1 MKLFCC
7 RKSFGCS
14 CLVVICIFICIR
26 RVSCYF
32 IILTCDI
39 KSCNPN
45 DSLNKFFAL
54 IFWAPIFLHPKAVI
68 TVNNSLHQGFI
79 IISIKIKEAIE
90 IGEILK
96 SWNKVRILNW
106 GVYPNSIKSFS
117 IPRNKLL
124 VNIDYTILGN
134 RIAIAFIQIHNIYQL
149 GKLLKNFKF
158 GWGDTQCGFISIS
171 QNYEVYGLS
180 VKCFGCPNFLF
191 IVIFISWL
199 RNYEAMIRIP

>member
-1 MKLFCC
+1 MIH
-7 RKSFGCS
+7 SIS
-14 CLVVICIFICIR
+14 
-26 RVSCYF
+26 
-32 IILTCDI
+32 
-39 KSCNPN
+39 
-45 DSLNKFFAL
+45 FFAL

-134 RIAIAFIQIHNIYQL
+134 RFAIAFIQIHNIYQL

-158 GWGDTQCGFISIS
+158 GWGDTQCGFISIL

-199 RNYEAMIRIP
+199 RNYEAMIRIPSGEKLFAKQIFAISVKLGQIREIKSSRKKILFFVFQN

>member
-1 MKLFCC
+1 MVIHVWWLFAF
-7 RKSFGCS
+7 SYVLEEF
-14 CLVVICIFICIR
+14 LVI
-26 RVSCYF
+26 
-32 IILTCDI
+32 
-39 KSCNPN
+39 
-45 DSLNKFFAL
+45 SLYLLATSSPATLMIYSISFFAL

-134 RIAIAFIQIHNIYQL
+134 RFAIAFIQIHNIYQL

>member
-1 MKLFCC
+1 MVIHVWWLFAF
-7 RKSFGCS
+7 SYVLEEF
-14 CLVVICIFICIR
+14 LVI
-26 RVSCYF
+26 
-32 IILTCDI
+32 
-39 KSCNPN
+39 
-45 DSLNKFFAL
+45 SLYLLATSSPATLMIHSISFFAL

-134 RIAIAFIQIHNIYQL
+134 RFAIAFIQIHNIYQL

-158 GWGDTQCGFISIS
+158 GWGDTQCGFISIL

>member
-1 MKLFCC
+1 MVVHVWWLFA
-7 RKSFGCS
+7 FLYVLEEF
-14 CLVVICIFICIR
+14 LVI
-26 RVSCYF
+26 
-32 IILTCDI
+32 
-39 KSCNPN
+39 
-45 DSLNKFFAL
+45 SLYLLATSSPATLMIYSISFFAL

-134 RIAIAFIQIHNIYQL
+134 RFAIAFIQIHNIYQL

>member
-1 MKLFCC
+1 MVVHVWWLFAF
-7 RKSFGCS
+7 SYVLEEF
-14 CLVVICIFICIR
+14 LVI
-26 RVSCYF
+26 
-32 IILTCDI
+32 
-39 KSCNPN
+39 
-45 DSLNKFFAL
+45 SLYLLATSSPATLMIYSISFFAL

-134 RIAIAFIQIHNIYQL
+134 RFAIAFIQIHNIYQL